1 MVDFISMVNGLMM
14 VYLTVMVNVVSIFNG
29 LLDIYGQYCLICIY
43 IYIYTHMYIYIF
55 HMYLGGNLMFTNV
68 PA

>member
-14 VYLTVMVNVVSIFNG
+14 VYLTVMVNVVSMLNG

-43 IYIYTHMYIYIF
+43 IYTHICTYIF
-55 HMYLGGNLMFTNV
+55 STCTWAGI
-68 PA
+68 